1 MLSELKRKFEEASA
15 IYAAR
20 HAIRR
25 DPDWYILKLQE
36 EVGELTQAWNN
47 ATGRGRNREVPPD
60 ALQQSLAD
68 ETADILGHVLL
79 FAHHNDIDLAAAI
92 ERKWK
97 FAPSRD
103 DWARTDLKS

>member
-47 ATGRGRNREVPPD
+47 ATGRGRIGRSRRTPCSSR
-60 ALQQSLAD
+60 LQTKRQIFSVMSCSSPTTTISISL
-68 ETADILGHVLL
+68 
-79 FAHHNDIDLAAAI
+79 
-92 ERKWK
+92 R
-97 FAPSRD
+97 R
-103 DWARTDLKS
+103 